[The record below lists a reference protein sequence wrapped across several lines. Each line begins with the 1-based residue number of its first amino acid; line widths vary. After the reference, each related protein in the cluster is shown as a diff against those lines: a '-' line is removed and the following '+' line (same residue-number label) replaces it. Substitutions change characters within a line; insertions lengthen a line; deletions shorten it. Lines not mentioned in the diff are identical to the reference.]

1 MKHKELTGKIIECA
15 YQVYKKRLA
24 SFVYPACG
32 SEVYPVK
39 PICFFCLTGADIP
52 LIGAE
57 AKFTPPA
64 P

>member
-32 SEVYPVK
+32 SE
-39 PICFFCLTGADIP
+39 ADIP

-57 AKFTPPA
+57 AKRRFIRLWRIPLSGPN
-64 P
+64 

>member
-1 MKHKELTGKIIECA
+1 MKHKDITRQIIGCA

-32 SEVYPVK
+32 SE
-39 PICFFCLTGADIP
+39 ADIP

-64 P
+64 QWN